1 MTHFTEEEKLIISMF
16 RSNGRLITVSK
27 IRAAMADVDNDEML
41 KLMQSTADKLIDIT
55 EKSTV
60 NCRNH
65 SLHKGGDGC
74 HISNRRR
81 S

>member
-27 IRAAMADVDNDEML
+27 IRASMADVDNDEML

-55 EKSTV
+55 EKEY
-60 NCRNH
+60 RNLSE
-65 SLHKGGDGC
+65 SL
-74 HISNRRR
+74 IT
-81 S
+81 

>member
-16 RSNGRLITVSK
+16 RSKVRLITVSK

-55 EKSTV
+55 EKEY
-60 NCRNH
+60 RNLSE
-65 SLHKGGDGC
+65 SL
-74 HISNRRR
+74 IT
-81 S
+81 

>member
-41 KLMQSTADKLIDIT
+41 KLMRSTADKLIDIT
-55 EKSTV
+55 EKEY
-60 NCRNH
+60 RNL
-65 SLHKGGDGC
+65 SESF
-74 HISNRRR
+74 IT
-81 S
+81 

>member
-41 KLMQSTADKLIDIT
+41 KLMRSTADKLIDIT
-55 EKSTV
+55 EKEYRQLSESFIT
-60 NCRNH
+60 
-65 SLHKGGDGC
+65 
-74 HISNRRR
+74 
-81 S
+81 

>member
-27 IRAAMADVDNDEML
+27 IRTAMADVDNDEML

-55 EKSTV
+55 EKEYRQLSE
-60 NCRNH
+60 
-65 SLHKGGDGC
+65 SL
-74 HISNRRR
+74 IT
-81 S
+81 

>member
-27 IRAAMADVDNDEML
+27 IRAAMDDVDNNEML

-55 EKSTV
+55 EKEYRQLSESFIT
-60 NCRNH
+60 
-65 SLHKGGDGC
+65 
-74 HISNRRR
+74 
-81 S
+81 

>member
-27 IRAAMADVDNDEML
+27 IRAAMTDVDNDEML

-55 EKSTV
+55 EKEY
-60 NCRNH
+60 RNLSE
-65 SLHKGGDGC
+65 SL
-74 HISNRRR
+74 IT
-81 S
+81 

>member
-1 MTHFTEEEKLIISMF
+1 MTHFIEEEKLIISMF

-55 EKSTV
+55 EKEYRQLSESFIT
-60 NCRNH
+60 
-65 SLHKGGDGC
+65 
-74 HISNRRR
+74 
-81 S
+81 

>member
-1 MTHFTEEEKLIISMF
+1 MSDENIRNLFYFTEEEKLIVSMF

-55 EKSTV
+55 EKEY
-60 NCRNH
+60 RNLSE
-65 SLHKGGDGC
+65 SL
-74 HISNRRR
+74 IT
-81 S
+81 

>member
-27 IRAAMADVDNDEML
+27 IRTAMADVDNDEML

-55 EKSTV
+55 EKEY
-60 NCRNH
+60 RNLSE
-65 SLHKGGDGC
+65 SL
-74 HISNRRR
+74 IT
-81 S
+81 

>member
-41 KLMQSTADKLIDIT
+41 KLMRSTADKLIDIT
-55 EKSTV
+55 EKEYRQLSE
-60 NCRNH
+60 
-65 SLHKGGDGC
+65 SF
-74 HISNRRR
+74 IA
-81 S
+81 

>member
-16 RSNGRLITVSK
+16 RSIGRLITVSK

-55 EKSTV
+55 EKEY
-60 NCRNH
+60 RNL
-65 SLHKGGDGC
+65 SESF
-74 HISNRRR
+74 IT
-81 S
+81 

>member
-16 RSNGRLITVSK
+16 RSNGRLTTVSK

-55 EKSTV
+55 EKEYRQLSESFIT
-60 NCRNH
+60 
-65 SLHKGGDGC
+65 
-74 HISNRRR
+74 
-81 S
+81 

>member
-41 KLMQSTADKLIDIT
+41 KLMRSTADKLIDST
-55 EKSTV
+55 EKEYRQLSESFIT
-60 NCRNH
+60 
-65 SLHKGGDGC
+65 
-74 HISNRRR
+74 
-81 S
+81 

>member
-27 IRAAMADVDNDEML
+27 IRAAMADVDNDEMM

-55 EKSTV
+55 EKEYRQLSESFIT
-60 NCRNH
+60 
-65 SLHKGGDGC
+65 
-74 HISNRRR
+74 
-81 S
+81 

>member
-27 IRAAMADVDNDEML
+27 IRTAMADVDNDEML

-55 EKSTV
+55 EKEYRQLSESFIT
-60 NCRNH
+60 
-65 SLHKGGDGC
+65 
-74 HISNRRR
+74 
-81 S
+81 

>member
-16 RSNGRLITVSK
+16 RSNGRLVTVSK

-55 EKSTV
+55 EKEYRQLSETF
-60 NCRNH
+60 
-65 SLHKGGDGC
+65 
-74 HISNRRR
+74 IT
-81 S
+81 